1 MNKVNTSEAAVQRF
15 LLFSA
20 LLITAFV
27 LTLLPGM
34 AWAEVLRIT
43 DFHTEYEGEAIKYS
57 QVKGLLVEGDTIHV
71 LAAISTDPTR
81 PPRDC
86 CFIYTS
92 EGKLEPC
99 PYNCARRPASA
110 EQELFIHLV
119 TPSGFTYGISMDG
132 KIYRWTPG
140 AEEPWQYLSENPTID
155 EDVDGYRSCGYVAS
169 DTALYK
175 VYFEQET
182 SDWPII
188 RYDVMTGEQKQLYVF
203 HYNEQPLLFILPD
216 GTLGTYRWF
225 ENVQRI
231 RDDGKAEKLFEPEA
245 TKNYTGDYKDILY
258 LEGKGYLVL
267 SDGAL
272 YLMDEEG
279 KSTLLNYSPAY
290 GHSNQDDGMN
300 RLVYL
305 PGHNAVGF
313 AAYSG
318 GTSGLNGDFVL
329 NIISLT
335 PQNTV
340 RLQIGG
346 LPLRNYDMNNRY
358 ATAYENSGANV
369 KVTFPTEYTSTSFEK
384 VAQQLVA
391 RNGSCDIFLVST
403 EEDGLQRMV
412 QKGFYVP
419 LDDVPGLAAFAE
431 MLYPAW
437 RQEVTTAEGA
447 LAALPIA
454 VGGTMSVACNPEVWE
469 GAELGEKPATYAA
482 LMESIVRWEDEGLLD
497 DVSLFG
503 YRRNSF
509 SCLTELLLRANIAH
523 YASLGETPVYD
534 NETLL
539 GLLKQLEEMRKLL
552 SEYDSKRIRGDAL
565 LNMNFSAAPEIR
577 YMTSGQTTLYLG
589 FADGEDMVVPRTLY
603 ALVINPYSEHIEEAE
618 DFLATAAEVMEDTT
632 RFALQQLGWDCVEL
646 DGYEQSRTDYQK
658 QLAEY
663 QAMLEEFQS
672 EGNMEAADVFQR
684 EVESLQSH
692 LRRLEE
698 MHYDITP
705 EAAAGYLRSMEHT
718 AINRASGYAL
728 IERNASTAIS
738 SFVEGKTGA
747 EELVRRLDEVVR
759 MWLMEQE

>member
-1 MNKVNTSEAAVQRF
+1 MNKTNFGAVMRRP
-15 LLFSA
+15 LLFLSLLLLALVLLSGSA
-20 LLITAFV
+20 Q
-27 LTLLPGM
+27 
-34 AWAEVLRIT
+34 AEVLRVT
-43 DFHTEYEGEAIKYS
+43 DFLTEYGEEPIEYAS
-57 QVKGLLVEGDTIHV
+57 VKSVLVDSDTIHV
-71 LAAISTDPTR
+71 VARVSTKTHISEDV
-81 PPRDC
+81 
-86 CFIYTS
+86 CFEYTP
-92 EGKLEPC
+92 EGEFVPC

-110 EQELFIHLV
+110 EQRLFVHLV

-203 HYNEQPLLFILPD
+203 HRNEQPLLFILPD
-216 GTLGTYRWF
+216 GTLGTCRWV

-231 RDDGKAEKLFEPEA
+231 RDDGKTEKLFEPEVPQG
-245 TKNYTGDYKDILY
+245 YMGDYKDILY

-290 GHSNQDDGMN
+290 GNSNQGDGRN

-313 AAYSG
+313 VAYSG
-318 GTSGLNGDFVL
+318 GTSGLSGDFVL

-369 KVTFPTEYTSTSFEK
+369 KVTFPTEYTGTSFEK

-431 MLYPAW
+431 TLYPAW

-454 VGGTMSVACNPEVWE
+454 VGGTMSIACNPEVWE
-469 GAELGEKPATYAA
+469 GAELGEKPATYAV

-509 SCLTELLLRANIAH
+509 SCLTEILLRANIAH

-539 GLLKQLEEMRKLL
+539 GLLRQLEEMRGLL
-552 SEYDSKRIRGDAL
+552 SEYDGKRIRGDAL
-565 LNMNFSAAPEIR
+565 LNMNYSAAPEIR
-577 YMTSGQTTLYLG
+577 YMTNGQTTLYLG
-589 FADGEDMVVPRTLY
+589 FADAEDMVVPRTLY

-618 DFLATAAEVMEDTT
+618 GFLATAAEVMEDTT

-646 DGYEQSRTDYQK
+646 DGYEQSRTGYQE
-658 QLAEY
+658 QLAES

-672 EGNMEAADVFQR
+672 AGNMEAVDIFQQD
-684 EVESLQSH
+684 VESLQMH
-692 LRRLEE
+692 LRQLEE

-747 EELVRRLDEVVR
+747 EELVRRLDEVVG

>member
-1 MNKVNTSEAAVQRF
+1 MNKVNTSEAAMRRP
-15 LLFSA
+15 LLLPA

-27 LTLLPGM
+27 LVLLPSM
-34 AWAEVLRIT
+34 AWAEVLRVT
-43 DFHTEYEGEAIKYS
+43 DFYTEHEGEPIEDSY
-57 QVKGLLVEGDTIHV
+57 VKGLLVNGDTIHV
-71 LAAISTDPTR
+71 LAVISTGPTR

-86 CFIYTS
+86 CFIYTP
-92 EGKLEPC
+92 EGTLEPC
-99 PYNCARRPASA
+99 PYNCERRPASA
-110 EQELFIHLV
+110 KQGLFIHLV

-203 HYNEQPLLFILPD
+203 HRNEQPLLFILPD
-216 GTLGTYRWF
+216 GTLGTCRWV

-231 RDDGKAEKLFEPEA
+231 RDDGKTEKLFEPEVPQG
-245 TKNYTGDYKDILY
+245 YMGDYKDILY

-290 GHSNQDDGMN
+290 GNSNQGDGRN

-318 GTSGLNGDFVL
+318 GTSGLSGDFVL

-346 LPLRNYDMNNRY
+346 LPLRNYDTNNRY

-369 KVTFPTEYTSTSFEK
+369 KVTFPTEYTGTSFEK

-431 MLYPAW
+431 TLYPAW

-454 VGGTMSVACNPEVWE
+454 VGGTMSIACNPEVWE

-509 SCLTELLLRANIAH
+509 SCLTEILLRANIAH

-539 GLLKQLEEMRKLL
+539 GLLRQLEEMRGLL
-552 SEYDSKRIRGDAL
+552 SEYDGKRIRGDAL
-565 LNMNFSAAPEIR
+565 LNMNYSAAPEIR
-577 YMTSGQTTLYLG
+577 YMTNGQTTLYLG
-589 FADGEDMVVPRTLY
+589 FADAEDMVVPRTLY
-603 ALVINPYSEHIEEAE
+603 ALVVNPYSEHIEEVE
-618 DFLATAAEVMEDTT
+618 GFLATAAEVMEDTT

-646 DGYEQSRTDYQK
+646 DGYEQSRTGYQE
-658 QLAEY
+658 QLAES

-672 EGNMEAADVFQR
+672 AGNMEAVDIFQQD
-684 EVESLQSH
+684 VESLQMH
-692 LRRLEE
+692 LRQLEE
-698 MHYDITP
+698 MRYDITP

-738 SFVEGKTGA
+738 SFVEGKTSA
-747 EELVRRLDEVVR
+747 EELVRRLDEVVG

>member
-1 MNKVNTSEAAVQRF
+1 MNKTNLGAVMRRP
-15 LLFSA
+15 LLFLSLLLLALVLLSGSA
-20 LLITAFV
+20 Q
-27 LTLLPGM
+27 
-34 AWAEVLRIT
+34 AEVLRVT
-43 DFHTEYEGEAIKYS
+43 DFLTEYGEEPIEYAS
-57 QVKGLLVEGDTIHV
+57 VKSVLVDSDTIHV
-71 LAAISTDPTR
+71 VARVSTKTHISEDV
-81 PPRDC
+81 
-86 CFIYTS
+86 CFEYTP
-92 EGKLEPC
+92 EGEFVPC

-110 EQELFIHLV
+110 EQRLFVHLV

-203 HYNEQPLLFILPD
+203 HRNEQPLLFILPD
-216 GTLGTYRWF
+216 GTLGTCRWV

-231 RDDGKAEKLFEPEA
+231 RDDGKTEKLFEPEVPQG
-245 TKNYTGDYKDILY
+245 YMGDYKDILY

-290 GHSNQDDGMN
+290 GNSNQGDGRN

-313 AAYSG
+313 VAYSG
-318 GTSGLNGDFVL
+318 GTSGLSGDFVL

-369 KVTFPTEYTSTSFEK
+369 KVTFPTEYTGTSFEK

-431 MLYPAW
+431 TLYPAW
-437 RQEVTTAEGA
+437 RQEVTTAEGT

-454 VGGTMSVACNPEVWE
+454 VGGAMSIACNPEVWE

-509 SCLTELLLRANIAH
+509 SCLTEILLRANIAH

-539 GLLKQLEEMRKLL
+539 GLLRQLEEMRGLL
-552 SEYDSKRIRGDAL
+552 SEYDGKRIRGDAL
-565 LNMNFSAAPEIR
+565 LNMNYSAAPEIR
-577 YMTSGQTTLYLG
+577 YMTNGQTTLYLG
-589 FADGEDMVVPRTLY
+589 FADAEDMVVPRTLY
-603 ALVINPYSEHIEEAE
+603 ALVINPYSEHPEEAKA
-618 DFLATAAEVMEDTT
+618 FLSTIAEVMEDTT

-646 DGYEQSRTDYQK
+646 ENYEKNRTSYQE
-658 QLAEY
+658 QLAES
-663 QAMLEEFQS
+663 QALLKEFQS
-672 EGNMEAADVFQR
+672 AGNMEAVDIFQQD
-684 EVESLQSH
+684 VESLQMH
-692 LRRLEE
+692 LRQLEE

-705 EAAAGYLRSMEHT
+705 EAAAGYLRSMAHT

-747 EELVRRLDEVVR
+747 EELVRRLDEVVG